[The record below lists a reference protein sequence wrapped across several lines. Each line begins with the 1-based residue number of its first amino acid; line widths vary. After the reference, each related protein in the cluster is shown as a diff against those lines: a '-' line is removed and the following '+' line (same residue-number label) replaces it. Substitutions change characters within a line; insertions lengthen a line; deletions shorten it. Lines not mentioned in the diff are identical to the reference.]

1 VVKDHAIA
9 VFAPSLI
16 LTVTIEQRGEED
28 ADLHLHAGAQG
39 FWVARMAAELG
50 ARVTLCT
57 ALGGETGRVLEG
69 LVADEGVDLA
79 VSPCAEPNGAYVHDR
94 RSGDRRPIVEIPAQ
108 PLSRHEIDDLY
119 GMTFARALDSEVIVL
134 TGPQHPNVID
144 GEIYQRLASDARA
157 NGVCVVADLTG
168 EPLERA
174 LRGGVSLLKLSDSEL
189 EDMSLAADHALQG
202 LIEAAETLH
211 DRGAASVVVSR
222 ASEPTIAL
230 VDGDCVKVIGP
241 RVTAADTH
249 GTGDSMTAAAAVGIS
264 RGLSLSDSLRLAAA
278 AGTVNATR
286 HGLGT
291 GTAAEIERLEA
302 HMRIEPL
309 DDAGEGAPASDGR

>member
-1 VVKDHAIA
+1 MKDHAIA

-16 LTVTIEQRGEED
+16 LTVTIERRGEED
-28 ADLHLHAGAQG
+28 AELHLHAGAQG
-39 FWVARMAAELG
+39 LWVARMAAELG
-50 ARVTLCT
+50 GRVTLCT

-69 LVADEGVDLA
+69 LVADEGVELA
-79 VSPCAEPNGAYVHDR
+79 ASPCAEPNGSYVHDR
-94 RSGDRRPIVEIPAQ
+94 RSGDRVPIAEIPGV
-108 PLSRHEIDDLY
+108 PMSRHEIDDLY
-119 GMTFARALDSEVIVL
+119 GITLARALDSEVIVL
-134 TGPQHPNVID
+134 TGPQHPDVID
-144 GEIYQRLASDARA
+144 GEIYERLASDAQA
-157 NGVCVVADLTG
+157 NGVRVVADLSG

-174 LRGGVSLLKLSDSEL
+174 LRGGVWLLKLSDDEL
-189 EDMSLAADHALQG
+189 ERMGLAANRSPEALMQGAAALQ
-202 LIEAAETLH
+202 
-211 DRGAASVVVSR
+211 DRGAANVVVSR

-230 VDGDCVKVIGP
+230 VDGHYMQVIGP

-264 RGLSLSDSLRLAAA
+264 RGLSLPDSLRMAAA

-302 HMRIEPL
+302 HVRIEPL
-309 DDAGEGAPASDGR
+309 ADAGEGAPASDGR